1 MSKITATDAE
11 NIAREFIGNRHPR
24 IKTIRFTRTLR
35 EGDVWLVEGELWLER
50 ALFFTVRRSLQAS
63 DKRRDH
69 GGRIL

>member
-35 EGDVWLVEGELWLER
+35 EGDIWLVEGK
-50 ALFFTVRRSLQAS
+50 V
-63 DKRRDH
+63 
-69 GGRIL
+69 